1 LPLMDVVAEFQ
12 AQIDAWATTY
22 AGRPREELRELW
34 LVGLER
40 EKLVTVAY
48 NPNII
53 QPRLIRMGVPE
64 NIRDQV
70 VRAIGWAWRD
80 EEMHAVYIRGTLLHE
95 SALPLRL
102 RTWMT
107 HASGH
112 VAGWTSSRQQHYRW
126 REAPLTRTVAELI
139 EYAGVLGG
147 QVPQGA
153 REHLHFDSF
162 RAFCLFSV
170 AAETTAA
177 IGWARMAEVGK
188 LAGIRA
194 DDITAFLRM
203 EQDELRHAA
212 IFTLLA
218 DVFDG
223 DDKVHVQVTESWLRT
238 RIGEV
243 GQRFLAT
250 PESSAEAWNNPIGKG
265 AVVYVHQGNASQS
278 AQSAMDAVLDRLGID
293 ALLAQPPRAEGP
305 VHVAIRATF
314 MHGYHRKDRSSYVS
328 PELLSALA
336 KRCVHA
342 GARVTVLETPNVYDR
357 FFRARDVHNVAKY
370 LGFDDPNY
378 TVVDVTSELEVHPYI
393 RGQGRNS
400 ISRSWRDAD
409 VRIAF
414 GKLRGHPVTDAML
427 TLEAV
432 EGLNGRHDDTLWG
445 DRRADRTTANLM
457 TLDAFPPDL
466 VLLDAW
472 RDVPD
477 GLLGMIACTQP
488 RQPFRLY
495 GSTDPL
501 SLDVVATE
509 HIGGSL
515 RDHKLMSCAVDW
527 FGDPRPSLTV
537 VGENTPISGW
547 RGPDRTH
554 FNRLLSHLAE
564 PVFVHASGRGA
575 AFVPDMDTRA
585 FPHIVPPSAPLRLA
599 RAVVRRIIGQES
611 VPEPDKTLLPTQVM
625 DIRGHKLRMATVGQG
640 PPIVFLHGY
649 PDTLHIAGRLALQLA
664 DSHTGYLFD
673 WPGTGK
679 SEPWG
684 GLLHPDAQASRLR
697 DILDA
702 WGLDEVVL
710 VGSDMGAP
718 PALCFAARYPERV
731 RGVAVMNSLLFDDE
745 PTSPEIRIMRKAGL
759 STLAFM
765 VSPRVV
771 YRQCKATFL
780 PSDWTL
786 PNALDDDLWTAFS
799 ASPVRRHLAKMCRDY
814 ERALPTLPRRYDAV
828 KCPVLALWG
837 DNESHFHR
845 AHGARLIRGRDNR
858 QLVDIQEGGHWMA
871 WTHTT
876 RVATALSTWLEGL

>member
-1 LPLMDVVAEFQ
+1 MDVVAEFQ
-12 AQIDAWATTY
+12 AQINTWATMY
-22 AGRPREELRELW
+22 AGRPRQELRELW

-53 QPRLIRMGVPE
+53 GPRLVRMGVPKS
-64 NIRDQV
+64 IREQV

-80 EEMHAVYIRGTLLHE
+80 EEMHAVYVRGALLHE
-95 SALPLRL
+95 SALPQRL

-147 QVPQGA
+147 QVPDGA

-162 RAFCLFSV
+162 RAFCLFSI

-177 IGWARMAEVGK
+177 IGWARMAVVGK
-188 LAGIRA
+188 LAGIRE

-203 EQDELRHAA
+203 EQDERRHAA

-218 DVFDG
+218 DVFD
-223 DDKVHVQVTESWLRT
+223 DDDNVLAHVTESWLQS

-265 AVVYVHQGNASQS
+265 APVYVHQGNASES
-278 AQSAMDAVLDRLGID
+278 AQSCMDAVLDRLGID
-293 ALLAQPPRAEGP
+293 ELLAQVPSHDGP
-305 VHVAIRATF
+305 VQVAIRATF
-314 MHGYHRKDRSSYVS
+314 MHGYHRKDPSSYVS
-328 PELLSALA
+328 PELLTALT
-336 KRCVHA
+336 KRCVQA
-342 GARVTVLETPNVYDR
+342 GAQVTVLETPNVYDR
-357 FFRARDVHNVAKY
+357 FFRARDVQNVATY
-370 LGFDDPNY
+370 LGFDDPSY
-378 TVVDVTSELEVHPYI
+378 TVIDVTTELEVHPYI
-393 RGQGRNS
+393 RGQGRDC

-409 VRIAF
+409 IRIAF

-427 TLEAV
+427 TLEGV

-445 DRRADRTTANLM
+445 DRRTDRTTAMLM
-457 TLDAFPPDL
+457 TLDAFPPDIA
-466 VLLDAW
+466 LLDAW

-477 GLLGMIACTQP
+477 GLLGMIACAQP

-501 SLDVVATE
+501 SLDMVATE

-515 RDHKLMSCAVDW
+515 QDHRLMDCAVDW
-527 FGDPRPSLTV
+527 FGDPRPTLTV
-537 VGENTPISGW
+537 IGENTPIPGW
-547 RGPDRTH
+547 RRPDRTR
-554 FNRLLSHLAE
+554 FSRLLSHLAE

-585 FPHIVPPSAPLRLA
+585 FPPITPPSAPLRLA
-599 RAVVRRIIGQES
+599 RAVVRRITGQES
-611 VPEPDKTLLPTQVM
+611 ATESDKTLLPTQVM
-625 DIRGHKLRMATVGQG
+625 EVRGHKLRMATVGQG

-649 PDTLHIAGRLALQLA
+649 PDTLHIAGRLALQLSG
-664 DSHTGYLFD
+664 SHTAYLFD
-673 WPGTGK
+673 WPGTGQ
-679 SEPWG
+679 SEAWG
-684 GLLHPDAQASRLR
+684 GPLHPDAQADRLR

-702 WGLDEVVL
+702 WGLDEVTL
-710 VGSDMGAP
+710 VGSDMGGP
-718 PALCFAARYPERV
+718 PALCFAARYPQRV
-731 RGVAVMNSLLFDDE
+731 RGVAVLNSLLFDDE
-745 PTSPEIRIMRKAGL
+745 PTSPEIRVMRKAGL

-780 PSDWTL
+780 PNDWTL
-786 PNALDDDLWTAFS
+786 PAAVDDDLWHAFS
-799 ASPVRRHLAKMCRDY
+799 RSPVRRHLAKMCRDY
-814 ERALPTLPRRYDAV
+814 ERALPKIPHRYDAV
-828 KCPVLALWG
+828 KCPIIALWG
-837 DNESHFHR
+837 ENESHFNR
-845 AHGARLIRGRDNR
+845 AHGARLVRGHANR
-858 QLVDIQEGGHWMA
+858 RLVDVADGGHWMA
-871 WTHTT
+871 WTHTA
-876 RVATALSTWLEGL
+876 RVASALNTWLEEL

>member
-1 LPLMDVVAEFQ
+1 MDVVAEFQ
-12 AQIDAWATTY
+12 AQIDEWATVY
-22 AGRPREELRELW
+22 AGRPRTELRELW

-53 QPRLIRMGVPE
+53 RPRLTRMGVPE
-64 NIRDQV
+64 NIREQV

-80 EEMHAVYIRGTLLHE
+80 EEMHAVYVRGALLHE
-95 SALPLRL
+95 SALPQRL

-147 QVPQGA
+147 QVPEGA

-162 RAFCLFSV
+162 KAFCLFSI

-188 LAGIRA
+188 AAKIEA
-194 DDITAFLRM
+194 SDITAFLRM
-203 EQDELRHAA
+203 EQDERRHAA

-218 DVFDG
+218 DVFD
-223 DDKVHVQVTESWLRT
+223 DDDTLLPHVTESWLRA

-265 AVVYVHQGNASQS
+265 AVVYVHQGNASES
-278 AQSAMDAVLDRLGID
+278 AQACMDAVLDRLGID
-293 ALLAQPPRAEGP
+293 ALLDQPSRTDGP
-305 VHVAIRATF
+305 VQVAIRASF
-314 MHGYHRKDRSSYVS
+314 MHGYHLKDPSPTVS
-328 PELLSALA
+328 PALVAALA
-336 KRCVHA
+336 KRCVAA
-342 GARVTVLETPNVYDR
+342 GAVVTVLETPNVYDR
-357 FFRARDVHNVAKY
+357 FFRARDVKNVAEY
-370 LGFDDPNY
+370 LGFDEPNY
-378 TVVDVTSELEVHPYI
+378 TVVDVTTELDVHPYI

-409 VRIAF
+409 IRIAF

-427 TLEAV
+427 TLEGV

-445 DRRADRTTANLM
+445 DRRADRTTAMLM
-457 TLDAFPPDL
+457 TLDAFPPDIA
-466 VLLDAW
+466 LLDAW

-477 GLLGMIACTQP
+477 GLLGMIACAQP
-488 RQPFRLY
+488 RQPFRVY
-495 GSTDPL
+495 ASTDPL
-501 SLDVVATE
+501 SLDMVVTE

-515 RDHKLMSCAVDW
+515 QDHKLMDCAVDW
-527 FGDPRPSLTV
+527 FGDPRPTLSV
-537 VGENTPISGW
+537 IGENTPITGW
-547 RGPDRTH
+547 RRPDRTR
-554 FNRLLSHLAE
+554 FSRLLSHLAE

-585 FPHIVPPSAPLRLA
+585 FPPITPPSAPLRLA
-599 RAVVRRIIGQES
+599 RAAVRRITGQEA
-611 VPEPDKTLLPTQVM
+611 VAEPDKVLLPTQTHQV
-625 DIRGHKLRMATVGQG
+625 RGHALRMAKVGQG

-649 PDTLHIAGRLALQLA
+649 PDTLHIAGRLALKLS
-664 DSHTGYLFD
+664 DTHSCYLFD
-673 WPGTGK
+673 WPGTGQ
-679 SEPWG
+679 SAPWG
-684 GLLHPDAQASRLR
+684 GNLHPDAQADRLR

-702 WGLDEVVL
+702 WGLARVVL
-710 VGSDMGAP
+710 VGSDMGGP

-731 RGVAVMNSLLFDDE
+731 SGVAVMNSLLYDDE

-771 YRQCKATFL
+771 YHQCKATFL
-780 PSDWTL
+780 PTDWTL
-786 PNALDDDLWTAFS
+786 PPALDDDLWQAFS
-799 ASPVRRHLAKMCRDY
+799 ANSVRRHLAKMCRDY
-814 ERALPTLPRRYDAV
+814 ERALPKLPRRYDAV
-828 KCPVLALWG
+828 RCPVLALWG
-837 DNESHFHR
+837 EHESHFDR
-845 AHGARLIRGRDNR
+845 AHGARLVRDRSNR
-858 QLVDIQEGGHWMA
+858 QLTDIAGGGHWMS
-871 WTHTT
+871 WTHTA
-876 RVATALSTWLEGL
+876 RVAAALNPWLVEL